1 MHSVDLPNTDPNAPS
16 TSALKP
22 IPDGCDCHVHVIGS
36 PEDYPF
42 SAKRAYTSPPASVE
56 QLKAHLNQ
64 EGLFR
69 VVLIQPSFYGTDNQ
83 CMMDALKVLGNRAR
97 GVAVIDDDTPEAEL
111 SALHEGGIKGVRIN
125 LASFGE
131 GSPDVIK
138 KALEKIESRV
148 TPFGWHIQLY
158 ASAHMLGQTAEV
170 LASLKTQVVLDH
182 FAMVK
187 PGQQVSETEQDA
199 ILSLIRSGKAY
210 VKLSAPYR
218 LLPQPSSPRHL
229 STDMP
234 GYHELALVAK
244 AFIKANPER
253 ILWGSDWPHTDR
265 DAGKGAMEI
274 SPFRQVDDL
283 HNLALLKEWAGSEEQ
298 AHKILVEN
306 PARLYGF
313 S

>member
-1 MHSVDLPNTDPNAPS
+1 MHPDDLSDTHPNAPS
-16 TSALKP
+16 KAATAHVT
-22 IPDGCDCHVHVIGS
+22 DGCDCHVHVIGS

-42 SAKRAYTSPPASVE
+42 SAERAYTSPPASVE
-56 QLKAHLNQ
+56 QLQMHLDK
-64 EGLFR
+64 EGLSR
-69 VVLIQPSFYGTDNQ
+69 VVLIQPSFYGIDNR
-83 CMMDALKVLGNRAR
+83 CMMDALKVLGNSAR
-97 GVAVIDDDTPEAEL
+97 GVAVIDDNTPKAEL
-111 SALHEGGIKGVRIN
+111 NALHQGGVKGVRIN

-131 GSPDVIK
+131 GNPDIIK

-158 ASAHMLGQTAEV
+158 ASAHMLGQTAKM
-170 LASLKTQVVLDH
+170 LASLNTQVVLDH

-187 PGQQVSETEQDA
+187 PGQQVSAEDQEA

-218 LLPQPSSPRHL
+218 LSPPPSSHHIP
-229 STDMP
+229 D
-234 GYHELALVAK
+234 YHDLASAAK

-253 ILWGSDWPHTDR
+253 IVWGSDWPHTDR

-298 AHKILVEN
+298 VHKILVEN

-313 S
+313 A